1 MSANSHNVNYF
12 SGFAT
17 VSFDGFI
24 NENNFE
30 LNSKENNLVENLEIY
45 HGVAK
50 NPLSFKKDIFL
61 GFLIKSK
68 YDGIGG
74 RKPIDLSVA
83 LDISGSMS
91 TYDDSKKINKC
102 RIELAKEGFKKLV
115 SILDEKNDRVS
126 LLTFNHEIKTIFNL
140 IHKEDIET
148 KFLNDLNAIRANGG
162 TDLLGAVEG
171 AMNNFTDEDNNSDK
185 IRRIL
190 CITDA
195 YYSDNNNELYNL
207 VKKCV
212 EEKNIS
218 ITFMAIGSESN
229 LSLADKL
236 CDFKGCNYFSIT
248 HPEEL
253 ENYLTT
259 NFKNI
264 FFPMAHNTKIRV
276 KCSNKDIKINKCIG
290 GSEPELQTNTKN
302 ETFFNL
308 GSCFPSEIITIKDN
322 EQDKNYVKGGLVLL
336 NIETN
341 SEDKLNFEFNLEY
354 ETFKGEK
361 SSQNYE
367 YEIQADQL
375 NINYFSNNNIQKG
388 ISIYYFTEVL
398 NAFVKKHNKYKNKF
412 DSDLTYAPNIKDG
425 EDGEED
431 EKKKEIEFIENA
443 QSVRDY
449 LKNNFVYNEKDL
461 ESKQNLDKYLKLITE
476 RYKEY
481 NVIICKFYKISPM
494 INLW

>member
-12 SGFAT
+12 SGFAN

-30 LNSKENNLVENLEIY
+30 LNSKETNLVENLEIY
-45 HGVAK
+45 HGIAK

-74 RKPIDLSVA
+74 RMPIDLSVA
-83 LDISGSMS
+83 LDISGSMQ
-91 TYDDSKKINKC
+91 TYDSAKISSKC
-102 RIELAKEGFKKLV
+102 RLELAKEGFKKLV

-126 LLTFNHEIKTIFNL
+126 LLTFNHEINKIFSL
-140 IHKEDIET
+140 YHKEDI
-148 KFLNDLNAIRANGG
+148 
-162 TDLLGAVEG
+162 
-171 AMNNFTDEDNNSDK
+171 
-185 IRRIL
+185 
-190 CITDA
+190 
-195 YYSDNNNELYNL
+195 YNL

-248 HPEEL
+248 NPEEL

-264 FFPMAHNTKIRV
+264 FFPVAHYTKIRV
-276 KCSNKDIKINKCIG
+276 KCSNKDVKINKCIG
-290 GSEPELQTNTKN
+290 GSEPELQTNAKN
-302 ETFFNL
+302 ETFFNI
-308 GSCFPSEIITIKDN
+308 GSCFPSEIITINDN
-322 EQDKNYVKGGLVLL
+322 EQDKNYVRGGIVLL
-336 NIETN
+336 NIEIN

-361 SSQNYE
+361 SSQNYV
-367 YEIQADQL
+367 YEIPKEQL

-398 NAFVKKHNKYKNKF
+398 NTFVKKYNKYQYKF
-412 DSDLTYAPNIKDG
+412 DHDIFYVPNKN
-425 EDGEED
+425 EEEED

-461 ESKQNLDKYLKLITE
+461 ESKKNLDKYLKLINE
-476 RYKEY
+476 RYTTY
-481 NVIICKFYKISPM
+481 NNKICKFYKIYPV

>member
-1 MSANSHNVNYF
+1 MNSIGKSMSANSHNVNYF
-12 SGFAT
+12 SGFAN

-30 LNSKENNLVENLEIY
+30 LNSKETNLVENLEIY
-45 HGVAK
+45 HGIAK

-74 RKPIDLSVA
+74 RMPIDLSVA
-83 LDISGSMS
+83 LDISGSMQ
-91 TYDDSKKINKC
+91 TYDSAKISSKC
-102 RIELAKEGFKKLV
+102 RLELAKEGFKKLV

-126 LLTFNHEIKTIFNL
+126 LLTFNHEINKIFSL
-140 IHKEDIET
+140 YHKEDIET

-185 IRRIL
+185 IKRIL

-195 YYSDNNNELYNL
+195 YYSDKNDELYNL

-248 HPEEL
+248 NPEEL

-264 FFPMAHNTKIRV
+264 FFPVAHYTKIRV
-276 KCSNKDIKINKCIG
+276 KCSNKDVKINKCIG
-290 GSEPELQTNTKN
+290 GSEPELQTNAKN
-302 ETFFNL
+302 ETFFNI
-308 GSCFPSEIITIKDN
+308 GSCFPSEIITINDN
-322 EQDKNYVKGGLVLL
+322 EQDKNYVRGGIVLL
-336 NIETN
+336 NIEIN

-361 SSQNYE
+361 SSQNYV
-367 YEIQADQL
+367 YEIPKEQL

-398 NAFVKKHNKYKNKF
+398 NTFVKKYNKYQYKF
-412 DSDLTYAPNIKDG
+412 DHDIFYVPNKN
-425 EDGEED
+425 EEEED

-443 QSVRDY
+443 QSVRD
-449 LKNNFVYNEKDL
+449 
-461 ESKQNLDKYLKLITE
+461 
-476 RYKEY
+476 
-481 NVIICKFYKISPM
+481 
-494 INLW
+494 

>member
-1 MSANSHNVNYF
+1 MSANSHNINYF

-61 GFLIKSK
+61 GFLVKSK

-91 TYDDSKKINKC
+91 SYDSNNSKC
-102 RIELAKEGFKKLV
+102 RIELAKDGFKKLV

-126 LLTFNHEIKTIFNL
+126 LLTFNHEIQKIFNL

-148 KFLNDLNAIRANGG
+148 KFLNDLKAIRANGG

-171 AMNNFTDEDNNSDK
+171 AMNNFADEENNSDK

-195 YYSDNNNELYNL
+195 YYSDKNNELYNL

-248 HPEEL
+248 NPEEL

-264 FFPMAHNTKIRV
+264 FFPVAHYTKIRV
-276 KCSNKDIKINKCIG
+276 KCSNKDVKINKCIG
-290 GSEPELQTNTKN
+290 GSEPELQTNANN
-302 ETFFNL
+302 ETFFNI

-322 EQDKNYVKGGLVLL
+322 EQDKNYVKGGIVLL

-361 SSQNYE
+361 SSQNYV
-367 YEIQADQL
+367 YEIPKEQL

-398 NAFVKKHNKYKNKF
+398 NAFVKKYNKYKKKF
-412 DSDLTYAPNIKDG
+412 DYDLPYIPNIKGG
-425 EDGEED
+425 EEED

-449 LKNNFVYNEKDL
+449 LKNNFVYNEKDM
-461 ESKQNLDKYLKLITE
+461 ESKKNLDKYLKLITE
-476 RYKEY
+476 RYKTY
-481 NVIICKFYKISPM
+481 NEKICKFYNIYPA
-494 INLW
+494 IILW